1 MKELALHIMDVAQN
15 SIRARATVIDISI
28 SESNKNN
35 RLVIEI
41 RDNGEGIPDEILTKI
56 TDPYTTSRT
65 TRKVGLGLPLLR
77 HHVELTG
84 GRIGIYSQQGRGTR
98 VEAIFVKDHIDLQP
112 LGDLPG
118 VIKLLLA
125 ANPEIDFTYTHETD
139 NGKFIFSSA
148 EAREML
154 EVKAFNDYSLL
165 EQIKELLIEN
175 LTDIGVD
182 L

>member
-1 MKELALHIMDVAQN
+1 MKELALHIMDLAQN
-15 SIRARATVIDISI
+15 SIRAKATEIDISMR
-28 SESNKNN
+28 ESKKNN

-41 RDNGEGIPDEILTKI
+41 SDNGKGIPEDILTKI

-65 TRKVGLGLPLLR
+65 TRKVGMGLPLLR

-84 GRIGIYSQQGRGTR
+84 GSLGIYSRLGRGTR

-112 LGDLPG
+112 MGDLPG
-118 VIKLLLA
+118 VIRLLLA
-125 ANPEIDFTYTHETD
+125 ANPEIDFTYSHETD
-139 NGKFIFSSA
+139 EGKYVFSSTKVK
-148 EAREML
+148 EVL
-154 EVKAFNDYSLL
+154 EIENFNDFSLL